1 MVGGVAAPLLVQAYT
16 STLVSG
22 SIRPVRVQSCP
33 HSEQFRASGDTKQPR
48 SGLVQCKGERGGA
61 TASRKAHSF
70 GSFHPLVL
78 NYPPLKRNY
87 SICRQLWTL
96 NERID

>member
-22 SIRPVRVQSCP
+22 
-33 HSEQFRASGDTKQPR
+33 TKQPR